1 MSQPQQQQQSSFTY
15 FAHPT
20 NPISYSTLPFPQP
33 PTYPPQPLLFP
44 PGTDPYV
51 QSSPYTL
58 THVEYEAQVQ
68 FYVDPDVGSRSG
80 ITTQVAPIGCD
91 TSLNYCVTF
100 VRLSGMGCFVSALI
114 SFPIKVLQSSVA
126 ALNSSGNNN
135 KMNQG
140 SVRCEVCNIGC
151 DTQDVYQKHLMGKK
165 HQKNI
170 QPKTNLGAAG
180 LPETSNITVLGVT
193 NVQELEKNKQKLVNA
208 RAAVDSVRMCTICN
222 VTCNSHEAF
231 TSHLSGRRHAAQA
244 GLIAID
250 GVGPYLAAVRAN
262 DHFWS
267 EGKKTTNANRLTWC
281 EVCKT
286 SCHSND
292 YAKHLSGRKH
302 QKKLENLK
310 NGISNPSVIN
320 TPAAT
325 NLTIGPVENP
335 APKNSSGDNA
345 QKSEKRAAQSDA
357 PKEDL
362 ETKKRK
368 VMEGGA
374 AVAAIRVCTI
384 CNVVCNSEKVFKY
397 HLSGQKHAAMVKK
410 QTDARIS
417 ATPTITTV

>member
-20 NPISYSTLPFPQP
+20 NPIPYSTLPFPQP
-33 PTYPPQPLLFP
+33 PTYPPQPHLFP
-44 PGTDPYV
+44 PGTDPYA
-51 QSSPYTL
+51 QSGPYTL

-68 FYVDPDVGSRSG
+68 FYVDPNAASGSG
-80 ITTQVAPIGCD
+80 ITTQVAPIGYD
-91 TSLNYCVTF
+91 TS
-100 VRLSGMGCFVSALI
+100 G
-114 SFPIKVLQSSVA
+114 LQSSVV

-170 QPKTNLGAAG
+170 QPKTNLATAG
-180 LPETSNITVLGVT
+180 PPETSNTTVLGVT
-193 NVQELEKNKQKLVNA
+193 NVQELEKKKQKLVNA
-208 RAAVDSVRMCTICN
+208 GAAVDSVRMCTICN
-222 VTCNSHEAF
+222 VACNSHEAF

-267 EGKKTTNANRLTWC
+267 KGKKTTNANQLTWC

-302 QKKLENLK
+302 QKNLENLK

-325 NLTIGPVENP
+325 NLTIGPLENP
-335 APKNSSGDNA
+335 APKNSSGDNV

-374 AVAAIRVCTI
+374 AVAAIRVCAI

-410 QTDARIS
+410 QADARIS